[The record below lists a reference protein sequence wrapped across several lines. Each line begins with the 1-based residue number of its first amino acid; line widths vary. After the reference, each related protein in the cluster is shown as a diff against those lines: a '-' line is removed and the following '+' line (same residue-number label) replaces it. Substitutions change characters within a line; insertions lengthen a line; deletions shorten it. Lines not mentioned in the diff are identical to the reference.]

1 MTNSILKEKDYNLD
15 INKYKSIVS
24 SHKESQKNSWIGST
38 EIERDRTIHALAK
51 SFSETKFCG
60 YENYKSKSK
69 LLYIIENNKLVES
82 VSSSKKCILVFDK
95 TPFYAESGGQVSDK
109 GEILD
114 ANGIGIG
121 KINDVKK
128 MGNGAYLH
136 YLEESRK
143 NLEVNKNY
151 FLEINKCNRE
161 VIRNNHSAT
170 HLLHESLRRIV
181 GEHVTQKGSLVNEK
195 KLRFDYSS
203 NEQLSK
209 TQIYKIES
217 LVNNTI
223 RSNVKVEVKKKC
235 QLKKLLMGG
244 VKLHYLE
251 RSIQKLLELFK

>member
-1 MTNSILKEKDYNLD
+1 M
-15 INKYKSIVS
+15 
-24 SHKESQKNSWIGST
+24 
-38 EIERDRTIHALAK
+38 RT
-51 SFSETKFCG
+51 
-60 YENYKSKSK
+60 
-69 LLYIIENNKLVES
+69 

-114 ANGIGIG
+114 VNGIVIG

-128 MGNGAYLH
+128 ISNGAYLH
-136 YLEESRK
+136 YPEDGCK
-143 NLEVNKNY
+143 NLAVDKDY

-181 GEHVTQKGSLVNEK
+181 GEHVTQKGSLVNEN
-195 KLRFDYSS
+195 KLRFDYASI
-203 NEQLSK
+203 EKLSK
-209 TQIYKIES
+209 IQIHKIET

-223 RSNVKVEVKKKC
+223 RSNIKVEVKKC
-235 QLKKLLMGG
+235 QSKKLLMREQ
-244 VKLHYLE
+244 LHYLG